1 MTAEIW
7 VPAAMRDEVEQ
18 FSDEEL
24 TQLALAADPD
34 AEIPNDAVPLSE
46 LFGDDTDSL
55 LPSWYMPAV
64 ARHAVR
70 GRRWKRV
77 VVILVILIFLAID
90 AYGLCNTYGS
100 ITIA

>member
-1 MTAEIW
+1 ML
-7 VPAAMRDEVEQ
+7 DEVDE

-24 TQLALAADPD
+24 TRLALAADPD
-34 AEIPNDAVPLSE
+34 MEVPDDAVPLAQ
-46 LFGDDTDSL
+46 LLGNDTGSL
-55 LPSWYMPAV
+55 LPSWYMPVV

-77 VVILVILIFLAID
+77 VVIVVILIFLAID
-90 AYGLCNTYGS
+90 AYGLCNTYGA

>member
-1 MTAEIW
+1 MH
-7 VPAAMRDEVEQ
+7 DEVDE

-24 TQLALAADPD
+24 TRLALAADPD
-34 AEIPNDAVPLSE
+34 MAVPDDAVPMSE
-46 LFGDDTDSL
+46 LFGDDTGSL
-55 LPSWYMPAV
+55 LPSWYMPVA
-64 ARHAVR
+64 ARHVVR

-77 VVILVILIFLAID
+77 VVIVVIVIFLAID

>member
-1 MTAEIW
+1 MPEA
-7 VPAAMRDEVEQ
+7 DE

-24 TQLALAADPD
+24 TRLALAADPD
-34 AEIPNDAVPLSE
+34 MEVPDDAVPLSE
-46 LFGDDTDSL
+46 LFGTDTGSL
-55 LPSWYMPAV
+55 LPSWYMPVV

-77 VVILVILIFLAID
+77 VVLVVIVIFLAID

>member
-1 MTAEIW
+1 
-7 VPAAMRDEVEQ
+7 MRDKIDEI
-18 FSDEEL
+18 SDDEL

-34 AEIPNDAVPLSE
+34 AEIPSDAVPLSE
-46 LFGDDTDSL
+46 LFGDDTGSL

-64 ARHAVR
+64 ARHAVH

>member
-1 MTAEIW
+1 MH
-7 VPAAMRDEVEQ
+7 DEVDE

-24 TQLALAADPD
+24 TRLALAADPD
-34 AEIPNDAVPLSE
+34 MEVPDDAVPMSE
-46 LFGDDTDSL
+46 LFGNATGSL
-55 LPSWYMPAV
+55 LPSWYMPVV
-64 ARHAVR
+64 ARHVVR

-77 VVILVILIFLAID
+77 VVLLVIVIFLAID